1 MRRKTVL
8 FLCLLTSM
16 AGILSGCGGNKT
28 GETNVTLETLAED
41 PSGSPTITSDAG
53 TIQFKGTTSKDE
65 VYDFGYKA
73 SDYISLGDYSNIK
86 VEQTPSEEVTDD
98 EIQSRISDLMKK
110 KEIWIDK
117 TEGSINR
124 YDLVNLDIICT
135 VDGKE
140 YTPGSKKDM
149 NLNVGAGNYFSEFEE
164 KLIGKQLGDTITFEL
179 ALPDNDTFTQQAGKK
194 GVFTVYLKAVRT
206 QPQLTDE
213 IAVKLSDQ
221 KYQSV
226 KEYQQYIKEMLEAE
240 KEEQHNY
247 NVFMEVMTQIADS
260 IDIKEIPEEESEND
274 LTYEKIQQEA
284 DAKGIAP
291 AELAQE
297 YEVAGKKI
305 SMDSTEEH
313 SMDLLILYIADQNGI
328 TVTGSDIA
336 EYKSSL
342 LERGTYSEEELDK
355 TLSERKLAH
364 LALNRKV
371 LAFVAECAEN

>member
-28 GETNVTLETLAED
+28 GETNVTLETLAVD

-274 LTYEKIQQEA
+274 LTSEKIQQEA

-328 TVTGSDIA
+328 TVTGGDIA

>member
-297 YEVAGKKI
+297 YEAAGKKI

-328 TVTGSDIA
+328 TVTGGDIA

>member
-41 PSGSPTITSDAG
+41 SSGSPTITSDAG

-73 SDYISLGDYSNIK
+73 SDYISLRDYSNIK
-86 VEQTPSEEVTDD
+86 VEQTQFEEVTND

-117 TEGSINR
+117 TEGSIKQ
-124 YDLVNLDIICT
+124 YDLVNLDITCT

-140 YTPGSKKDM
+140 YAPGSKKDI

-179 ALPDNDTFTQQAGKK
+179 TLPDNDTFTQQTGKK

-240 KEEQHNY
+240 KEERHNY

-260 IDIKEIPEEESEND
+260 IDIKGIPEEESEND

-284 DAKGIAP
+284 DEKGIAP

-297 YEVAGKKI
+297 YEAAGKTI

-371 LAFVAECAEN
+371 LAFVAERAEN

>member
-41 PSGSPTITSDAG
+41 SSGSPTITSDAG

-86 VEQTPSEEVTDD
+86 VEQTQFEEVTND

-117 TEGSINR
+117 TEGSIKQ
-124 YDLVNLDIICT
+124 YDLVNLDITCT

-140 YTPGSKKDM
+140 YAPGSKKDI

-179 ALPDNDTFTQQAGKK
+179 TLPDNDTFTQQTGKK

-240 KEEQHNY
+240 KEERHNY

-260 IDIKEIPEEESEND
+260 IDIKGIPEEESEND
-274 LTYEKIQQEA
+274 LT
-284 DAKGIAP
+284 
-291 AELAQE
+291 
-297 YEVAGKKI
+297 
-305 SMDSTEEH
+305 
-313 SMDLLILYIADQNGI
+313 
-328 TVTGSDIA
+328 
-336 EYKSSL
+336 
-342 LERGTYSEEELDK
+342 
-355 TLSERKLAH
+355 
-364 LALNRKV
+364 
-371 LAFVAECAEN
+371 